1 MHTQESR
8 TELEQEL
15 QQIAKWEKDQRGS
28 SILDKIGRIPF
39 MLLDRMTP
47 KFIRDKIGAAIN
59 ELGRFIQNGGK
70 YLISPKGIMQRLAKA
85 SDQEGTELTPREV
98 AKLPLKVMDNAA
110 MDISRSRSNLAALEG
125 AASGV
130 GGIFTIAA
138 DIPAMIGISLKALQE
153 IALCYGYYPSD
164 PQERLFILKC
174 LQFASSD
181 VVGKK
186 AVLEELADFEKG
198 DTGKEVFSQI
208 QGWREVIT
216 TYRDNFGWRK
226 LFQAVPVAG
235 IIFGSFVNKNSLEAL
250 TEVGRTLY
258 RKRRIMERLQQM
270 EQAESGAAEA

>member
-1 MHTQESR
+1 MEIQETR
-8 TELEQEL
+8 AQLEQEL
-15 QQIAKWEKDQRGS
+15 QQITKWEKEQNGTS
-28 SILDKIGRIPF
+28 WLDKIGRIPF
-39 MLLDRMTP
+39 AVLDRLTP
-47 KFIRDKIGAAIN
+47 KFIRDKLGVAIN
-59 ELGRFIQNGGK
+59 EIGRFIQTGGT
-70 YLISPKGIMQRLAKA
+70 YLISPKGIMKKIAKA
-85 SDQEGTELTPREV
+85 SGQPDAELKPKDV
-98 AKLPLKVMDNAA
+98 ARLPLRIMDETAL
-110 MDISRSRSNLAALEG
+110 DLSRSRSNLAAIEG

-138 DIPAMIGISLKALQE
+138 DIPAMIGISLKVLQE

-186 AVLEELADFEKG
+186 AVLQELANFEQA

-208 QGWREVIT
+208 RGWHEVVT

-235 IIFGSFVNKNSLEAL
+235 ILFGSVVNKNSLDSIAEA
-250 TEVGRTLY
+250 GRMLY
-258 RKRRIMERLQQM
+258 RKRRIIERMRELD
-270 EQAESGAAEA
+270 GAAVSQG